1 MADTLSS
8 YGRKVELFQK
18 ELSADAQSHAIG
30 KMAKEAAQ
38 EAAAGDLGSD
48 GRFSGWRRGAPFELA
63 TKYDII
69 GPGRVSFHPTPKSA
83 GPWTVAQSGRNQG
96 NAGGFSGPG
105 VNRST
110 GETSRTKSGGVRK
123 VRARGARRWNG
134 RTSGK
139 NTASDALALIDK
151 RLPRLVQENVGRAL
165 RKVF

>member
-1 MADTLSS
+1 MAETLQSF
-8 YGRKVELFQK
+8 GRKVELFQK
-18 ELSADAQSHAIG
+18 ELTADAQSHAIG

-123 VRARGARRWNG
+123 VRARQGATLE
-134 RTSGK
+134 RTHVGEEHGV
-139 NTASDALALIDK
+139 DALALIDK
-151 RLPRLVQENVGRAL
+151 RLPKLVDSNIGRAI

>member
-1 MADTLSS
+1 MAETLQSF
-8 YGRKVELFQK
+8 GRKVGEFQAELT
-18 ELSADAQSHAIG
+18 ADAQSHAIG

-63 TKYDII
+63 TRYDII

-105 VNRST
+105 ANRAT

-139 NTASDALALIDK
+139 NTASEALALIDK
-151 RLPRLVQENVGRAL
+151 RLPKIVDTHIGRAI

>member
-1 MADTLSS
+1 
-8 YGRKVELFQK
+8 
-18 ELSADAQSHAIG
+18 
-30 KMAKEAAQ
+30 MAKQAAQ

-63 TKYDII
+63 TKYDIV

-123 VRARGARRWNG
+123 VRARQSRRYNG

-139 NTASDALALIDK
+139 NTADDALALIDK
-151 RLPRLVQENVGRAL
+151 RLPKLVDTQIGRAI